1 MINANKL
8 LVKKKISTRENY
20 FNITIL
26 QKVFDNRYLG
36 VILFWC
42 QGNWEE
48 YNFEILR
55 KEEVNKICKW
65 IQVSV
70 VV

>member
-1 MINANKL
+1 M
-8 LVKKKISTRENY
+8 
-20 FNITIL
+20 
-26 QKVFDNRYLG
+26 
-36 VILFWC
+36 ILFWC

-55 KEEVNKICKW
+55 KEEVKEEVNKICKW